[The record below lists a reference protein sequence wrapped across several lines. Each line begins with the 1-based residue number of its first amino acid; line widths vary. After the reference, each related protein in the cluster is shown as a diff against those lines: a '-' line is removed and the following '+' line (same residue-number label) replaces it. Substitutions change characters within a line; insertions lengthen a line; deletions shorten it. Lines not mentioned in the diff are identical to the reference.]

1 MSMTV
6 CEVGD
11 VVTVEFPYSDLQ
23 GRKKRPGLVLA
34 VDENDALLAR
44 ITTRQPRDFADV
56 LLANWSDVGLPKP
69 STIRLTKLVTVDKRL
84 ILRRV
89 GRLGAADRSAVLQ
102 GMSAWLKVL
111 ESEFAVS

>member
-44 ITTRQPRDFADV
+44 ITTRQPRDF
-56 LLANWSDVGLPKP
+56 
-69 STIRLTKLVTVDKRL
+69 
-84 ILRRV
+84 
-89 GRLGAADRSAVLQ
+89 
-102 GMSAWLKVL
+102 
-111 ESEFAVS
+111 